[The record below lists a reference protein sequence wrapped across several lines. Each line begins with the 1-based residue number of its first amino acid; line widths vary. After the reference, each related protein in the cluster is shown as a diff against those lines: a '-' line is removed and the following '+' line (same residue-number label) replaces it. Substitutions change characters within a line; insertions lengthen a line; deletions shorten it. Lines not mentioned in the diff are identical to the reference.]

1 MDPSLKVKLY
11 AFAAALFMGAMAA
24 LAFFASKEKKSETP
38 NRGKM
43 AGLIVG
49 AVVTG
54 LMGLVFAWRAY
65 TSSSADALEVVTEQ
79 TAEVAPANTS
89 GKEIGDAEATVGA
102 LPDPK
107 TLAQQLLSGEK
118 TADEISAASKNAA
131 AQAER
136 AAALATA
143 GSDAAKGE
151 EGVTTAKASNNNKRA
166 MQAAINAQAAQAKAE
181 EAAKTA
187 AALTNQAKASKEAAL
202 KTHQDTANKVARAAV
217 AAQAAKDAL
226 VRQEKLAKAAVIAGT
241 VA

>member
-65 TSSSADALEVVTEQ
+65 TANADALEVVTEQ
-79 TAEVAPANTS
+79 TADVAPKNTS
-89 GKEIGDAEATVGA
+89 GKEIGDAEAAVGA
-102 LPDPK
+102 IPDPK
-107 TLAQQLLSGEK
+107 ILAQQLLSGEK

-151 EGVTTAKASNNNKRA
+151 EGVTTTKASNNNKRA
-166 MQAAINAQAAQAKAE
+166 MQAAINADAAKAKAE
-181 EAAKTA
+181 ATAQTA
-187 AALTNQAKASKEAAL
+187 AALANQAKASKEAAL

-226 VRQEKLAKAAVIAGT
+226 ERQKQLAKAAVIAR
-241 VA
+241 VVS

>member
-65 TSSSADALEVVTEQ
+65 TANADVLEVVTEQ

-102 LPDPK
+102 IPDPK
-107 TLAQQLLSGEK
+107 ILAQQLLSGEK

-143 GSDAAKGE
+143 GSNAAKAE
-151 EGVTTAKASNNNKRA
+151 EGVTTAKASNNDKRA
-166 MQAAINAQAAQAKAE
+166 VQAAINAQAAQAKAE
-181 EAAKTA
+181 EAVKTA

-202 KTHQDTANKVARAAV
+202 KTHQNTANKVARAAV
-217 AAQAAKDAL
+217 AAQTAADSL
-226 VRQEKLAKAAVIAGT
+226 ERQKALAKVAVLEKM
-241 VA
+241 VP

>member
-1 MDPSLKVKLY
+1 MGSRLY

-24 LAFFASKEKKSETP
+24 LAFFASKEKKSDTP

-54 LMGLVFAWRAY
+54 LLGLVFAWRAW
-65 TSSSADALEVVTEQ
+65 SSRADALEVVTEQ
-79 TAEVAPANTS
+79 TAEVVPVNTS

-102 LPDPK
+102 MPDPK

-166 MQAAINAQAAQAKAE
+166 MQAAINAEAAKAKAE
-181 EAAKTA
+181 ATAQTA
-187 AALTNQAKASKEAAL
+187 AALANQAKASKEAAL

-226 VRQEKLAKAAVIAGT
+226 ERQKTLAKAAVMAKMVG
-241 VA
+241 